1 MQLLIKILGQTKQF
15 PALHVDFGPGYS
27 FPWNEAQKAYTYAP
41 KAQKEIDDIFQSQ
54 SVHGVWFFAPV
65 LVESAPAA
73 DAAPAAPVAANP
85 DAEAEI
91 TRLSGLLRASETLI
105 AKLRAETADRDETI
119 TMLRADLDAQRT
131 KAAQIPATAA
141 GPAKAKPGRKPQPI
155 PVETDDD
162 LPTP

>member
-1 MQLLIKILGQTKQF
+1 MSNELQT
-15 PALHVDFGPGYS
+15 AI
-27 FPWNEAQKAYTYAP
+27 EAQGRAWEEFKKANDERLS
-41 KAQKEIDDIFQSQ
+41 KIEGK
-54 SVHGVWFFAPV
+54 
-65 LVESAPAA
+65 AA